1 MAEEDKGAGKREVDL
16 DLGFGGLFKGL
27 GDFLEVLSD
36 KMEAFEQ
43 MDTSGAA
50 PRASG
55 GRMPR
60 GAPPTRTGQFKVKGL
75 GDKAQGVYGLSFRT
89 LADGVPKVERFGN
102 IRRTED
108 GPVVA
113 DVREPLVDL
122 FDEADEIVLVAE
134 MPGANEEDVTVELH
148 DDVLVLETTG
158 ERKYAREVLLPA
170 AVDAAS
176 LRKTF
181 RNGILELKLKKAAE

>member
-1 MAEEDKGAGKREVDL
+1 MAEEGKGAGKREVDL
-16 DLGFGGLFKGL
+16 DLGFGSLFKGL

-43 MDTSGAA
+43 MDTSGAE

-60 GAPPTRTGQFKVKGL
+60 GAPPTRTGTFKVKGL

-122 FDEADEIVLVAE
+122 FDEPDEIVLVAE
-134 MPGANEEDVTVELH
+134 MPGANEEDVSVELH

-176 LRKTF
+176 LQKTF

>member
-16 DLGFGGLFKGL
+16 DLGFGSLFKGL

-43 MDTSGAA
+43 VDTAPHGA
-50 PRASG
+50 
-55 GRMPR
+55 PR
-60 GAPPTRTGQFKVKGL
+60 GAPPTRTGRFKVKGL
-75 GDKAQGVYGLSFRT
+75 GDQAQGVYGLSFRT
-89 LADGVPKVERFGN
+89 LADGVPRVERFGN
-102 IRRTED
+102 IRRTEE

-113 DVREPLVDL
+113 DVREPLVDV
-122 FDEADEIVLVAE
+122 FDEPDEIVLVAE
-134 MPGANEEDVTVELH
+134 IPGANEEDVSVELH
-148 DDVLVLETTG
+148 DDVLVLQTTG

-176 LRKTF
+176 MQKTF